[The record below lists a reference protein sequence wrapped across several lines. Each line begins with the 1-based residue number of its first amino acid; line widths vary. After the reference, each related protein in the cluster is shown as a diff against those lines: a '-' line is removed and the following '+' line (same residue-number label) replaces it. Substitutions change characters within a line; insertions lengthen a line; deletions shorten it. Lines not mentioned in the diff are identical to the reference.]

1 MKGIVREFLKRGM
14 LFAWGGPAVVAFVW
28 LCLNRSGELTALS
41 VGEAVLG
48 IYSSTALAF
57 VAAGITVVYQMEQLP
72 KPICRSDSHGG
83 AVCRLSG
90 GLSAQ
95 WLDQA
100 PGGCGVFA
108 GFCVGLWNDL
118 GGGVF
123 DGPQKCV
130 ENEPVCPK
138 GSINDGF
145 IR

>member
-72 KPICRSDSHGG
+72 KPIAGLIHMAVLYADYLVVYLLNGWIKPQVVAVFSLVFVLGFGTIWG
-83 AVCRLSG
+83 AVYLTARRNVSKMNR
-90 GLSAQ
+90 
-95 WLDQA
+95 
-100 PGGCGVFA
+100 
-108 GFCVGLWNDL
+108 CV
-118 GGGVF
+118 
-123 DGPQKCV
+123 QK
-130 ENEPVCPK
+130 
-138 GSINDGF
+138 GQ
-145 IR
+145 

>member
-72 KPICRSDSHGG
+72 KPIAGLIHM
-83 AVCRLSG
+83 AVLYAEYR
-90 GLSAQ
+90 
-95 WLDQA
+95 
-100 PGGCGVFA
+100 V
-108 GFCVGLWNDL
+108 V
-118 GGGVF
+118 
-123 DGPQKCV
+123 
-130 ENEPVCPK
+130 
-138 GSINDGF
+138 
-145 IR
+145 